1 VRFPFRGTP
10 PDPRAGA
17 IVLVAAV
24 ALGSAACRD
33 SGGGTD
39 AAQTTVSSGAALS
52 PTSAASDAG
61 PVTDAD
67 VAEVD
72 QVLRRLDTEL
82 DRLDTDM
89 ATGEGDTQQVRLEA
103 AKTVSTNAITRRVLA
118 LRNLTSLVPSLAR
131 VSEADR
137 TTLADQL
144 EGQINALTTL
154 SGKIQGASDPAT
166 IRADAS
172 RIVTDYRV
180 YVLTIPK
187 ARGVVAADIELTA
200 ADRLTTLADRLAVA
214 IDQAQAKGNDTAQA
228 QADLTSLR
236 ARLDAV
242 TGPVSAV
249 PAALLALEPAGYPTN
264 SEVVEQSRQAL
275 RTGRAGLADAAS
287 LARQVI
293 ADLK

>member
-1 VRFPFRGTP
+1 VRRSL
-10 PDPRAGA
+10 GA
-17 IVLVAAV
+17 SALVAAL
-24 ALGSAACRD
+24 AFGSAACRD
-33 SGGGTD
+33 KGGGPD

-61 PVTDAD
+61 PVTEAD

-72 QVLRRLDTEL
+72 QVLRRLDSEL
-82 DRLDTDM
+82 DRLDSDM

-103 AKTVSTNAITRRVLA
+103 AKTVAANAITRRLLA
-118 LRNLTSLVPSLAR
+118 LRHLTGLVPSLTR

-137 TTLADQL
+137 TALAKQL
-144 EGQINALTTL
+144 EGQINGLTTL
-154 SGKIQGASDPAT
+154 NGKIQGAADPAT

-187 ARGVVAADIELTA
+187 ARGVVATGIELTA
-200 ADRLTTLADRLAVA
+200 ADRLTSLADRLAVT

-228 QADLTSLR
+228 LTDLTSLR
-236 ARLDAV
+236 TRLGAV
-242 TGPVSAV
+242 TGPVSAL
-249 PAALLALEPAGYPTN
+249 PAVLLALQPADYPGN
-264 SEVVEQSRQAL
+264 SGVVEQGRQTL
-275 RTGRAGLADAAS
+275 RTGRVGLADAAS